1 MRCKR
6 RGYGLMESVIS
17 LSIASM
23 LVTALTT
30 VVPGALL
37 ANLKAR
43 DSYRAAALAQS
54 LLEQRQGVPFSE
66 LRGSMQLRETV
77 DGHQFQARVEVVPIE
92 GYDVSLLKTV
102 RVELQWREMGRQ
114 RRLSREVRVANDE
127 T

>member
-1 MRCKR
+1 
-6 RGYGLMESVIS
+6 MESVIS
-17 LSIASM
+17 LSIASL

-54 LLEQRQGVPFSE
+54 LLEQRQGLPFSE
-66 LRGSMQLRETV
+66 LRGSMQLSQSV
-77 DGHQFQARVEVVPIE
+77 DGHQFQARVEVVPVE
-92 GYDVSLLKTV
+92 GYDASLLKTV
-102 RVELQWREMGRQ
+102 RVELQWREMGRP

>member
-1 MRCKR
+1 
-6 RGYGLMESVIS
+6 MESVIS
-17 LSIASM
+17 LSIASL

-37 ANLKAR
+37 ANHKAR

-54 LLEQRQGVPFSE
+54 LLEQRQGLPFSE
-66 LRGSMQLRETV
+66 LRGSVRLSQSV
-77 DGHQFQARVEVVPIE
+77 DGHQFLARVEVVPVE
-92 GYDVSLLKTV
+92 GYDASLLKTV
-102 RVELQWREMGRQ
+102 RVELQWREMGRL